1 MDFILTEESKEFV
14 KSKCK
19 KLQMLAGL
27 LITSESE
34 TLRLLGV
41 EIGDISTDINDEMV
55 SALPE
60 HAE

>member
-14 KSKCK
+14 KDKCE

-34 TLRLLGV
+34 TLRLLGF
-41 EIGDISTDINDEMV
+41 ELGNISTEINNEMI

-60 HAE
+60 PAE